1 MSDVKTAEHR
11 TAADNLRW
19 LAGHL
24 DEPAFDMPGCAHWL
38 KHAADLL
45 DATPGATLSGEAS
58 ELSGEASRPR
68 ELLPSNQHVGDSISK
83 LLADMATAAHAA
95 RTNQRDGVAA
105 FVNQWIERLKALT
118 VETPADGSARA
129 MRFTL
134 AAVLAA
140 AGGRVVVRPEH
151 LRELGS
157 SDEIEKDLTATGDTV
172 YTLRREVK
180 TSPRYGIP
188 EVLAFLR
195 ERTEWLRK
203 EDKHFA
209 ADECDY
215 IRQCIEDT
223 SSRLSPGLAEQI
235 ADAQRR
241 IAAWP
246 PDVRAA
252 MGLPD
257 TRTREPSVLFRAAG
271 WLAAPDGESRESTT
285 LLIQALVAHIKNG
298 E

>member
-1 MSDVKTAEHR
+1 MTHPVSAEHR
-11 TAADNLRW
+11 TVADNLRW

-68 ELLPSNQHVGDSISK
+68 ELLPSKQYLKLPLRFVEPVTDSDWPRIVDAEGFPVAN
-83 LLADMATAAHAA
+83 LFWPAH
-95 RTNQRDGVAA
+95 
-105 FVNQWIERLKALT
+105 
-118 VETPADGSARA
+118 PADETEQAEQATYALGRA
-129 MRFTL
+129 M
-134 AAVLAA
+134 AA
-140 AGGRVVVRPEH
+140 AGGALE
-151 LRELGS
+151 
-157 SDEIEKDLTATGDTV
+157 TATDPGKIPCPHPGCTSPMWTRHHYHASGEGWKPKCIRDS
-172 YTLRREVK
+172 EVK

-257 TRTREPSVLFRAAG
+257 TRGA
-271 WLAAPDGESRESTT
+271 ES
-285 LLIQALVAHIKNG
+285 
-298 E
+298 